1 MPANTD
7 PSSRPS
13 VRLDKWL
20 WYTRK
25 VKTRSKATKLV
36 KDGKIRINTV
46 RTSKASQ
53 VIRVDD
59 VITATISTNVFVLK
73 VVELGNRRGPAI
85 EAVTLYEDLTPAPAK
100 QPAARPRRP
109 ERDKGAGR
117 PTKRERRQTDRLRWN
132 TLYDSDDN

>member
-1 MPANTD
+1 MTPN
-7 PSSRPS
+7 SNPS

-36 KDGKIRINTV
+36 KDGKIRVNTV
-46 RTSKASQ
+46 KVSKASQ

-59 VITATISTNVFVLK
+59 VITATISTNVFILK
-73 VVELGNRRGPAI
+73 VIELGSRRGPAT
-85 EAVTLYEDLTPAPAK
+85 EAITLYEDLTPAPVK
-100 QPAARPRRP
+100 QSAARPRRP

-132 TLYDSDDN
+132 TLYDAGDE